1 MAQHQIRGMD
11 TDEGR
16 RVARGMNEGSAQ
28 IGDVIGSAHAIA
40 SRINE
45 MWPGADGSRFGEDV
59 GQFVN
64 NAQNA
69 AQSLSDQAQQLVV
82 HADRQDQ
89 VSS

>member
-1 MAQHQIRGMD
+1 MGNQQVLGMD
-11 TDEGR
+11 TEEGR
-16 RVARGMNEGSAQ
+16 RVARDMNEGSAQ

-40 SRINE
+40 GRINE
-45 MWPGADGSRFGEDV
+45 MWPGADGARFGEDV
-59 GQFVN
+59 AEFVA

-89 VSS
+89 ASA